1 MASAMNVF
9 LTFDYELFLGEKT
22 GTPENC
28 LIRPMEELCKVAERH
43 GVKFVIFADAAYL
56 LKMQQLSGQSPVIQR
71 QHEMVCDHLRALS
84 CQGHDIQLHFHPQWL
99 YSTWDEVSKEWKMD
113 REHYKLSD
121 LSLPEAKTSLKEA
134 KYLLDS
140 IIGYKTTAFRAGG
153 FCLDSFCEYKELFRE
168 LGIKVDSSV
177 ARDSYVSSTIHSY
190 DFRRIPKQ
198 QIYCFSDSIK
208 ERDVNGD
215 FIELSISSFKWGP
228 VEYFTQIRPQR
239 VKKKPTVVFQDGQ
252 AISDGRTPILKQVL
266 ERLKARSYM
275 ASIDGE
281 WSNLL
286 ETYIDYSFS
295 KGWSEII
302 MIGHPKNATDVSISN
317 LDAFLSRN
325 KEVNIKT
332 TRDLV

>member
-28 LIRPMEELCKVAERH
+28 LIRPMEELCKVADRH
-43 GVKFVIFADAAYL
+43 GVRFVIFADAAYL
-56 LKMQQLSGQSPVIQR
+56 LKMQQLSGQSPEIQR
-71 QHEMVCDHLRALS
+71 QYEMVCDHLRALS

-99 YSTWDEVSKEWKMD
+99 YSTWDDESKEWKMD

-121 LSLPEAKTSLKEA
+121 LSLSEAKTSLKDA
-134 KYLLDS
+134 KNLLDS
-140 IIGYKTTAFRAGG
+140 IVGYKTTAFRAGG

-177 ARDSYVSSTIHSY
+177 ARDSYVSSKIHSY

-208 ERDVNGD
+208 ECDEEGD
-215 FIELSISSFKWGP
+215 FVELSISSFKWGHLK
-228 VEYFTQIRPQR
+228 YFTQIRPLR
-239 VKKKPTVVFQDGQ
+239 VAKKPTVVYQDGR
-252 AISDGRTPILKQVL
+252 AISDGRVPIFKRLL
-266 ERLKARSYM
+266 GRLKTQSYL
-275 ASIDGE
+275 ASVDGE

-286 ETYIDYSFS
+286 GEYIDYSFS

-302 MIGHPKNATDVSISN
+302 MIGHPKNATDVSICN
-317 LDAFLSRN
+317 LDSFLSKN
-325 KEVNIKT
+325 KGIKVRT
-332 TRDLV
+332 TRDLL